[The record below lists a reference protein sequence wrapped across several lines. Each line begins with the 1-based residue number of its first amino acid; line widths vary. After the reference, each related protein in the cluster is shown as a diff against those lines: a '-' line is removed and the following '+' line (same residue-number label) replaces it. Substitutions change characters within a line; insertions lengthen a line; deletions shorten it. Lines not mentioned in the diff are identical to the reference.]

1 MDDKIPSYLIQIN
14 HKISSSKFLK
24 NFVFFIFLTLFISSK
39 EQCQISLI
47 IEGQGSQYFL
57 NESYYLEPN
66 EVIVN
71 SQPRELCKKFCD
83 FERDIN
89 FVIIRFNT
97 QIESV
102 ANMFNGLT
110 NMKEID
116 TSNFDFSKV
125 TNMDSMFN
133 GCSNLEKINFGNI
146 NTSLVENMERLFQ
159 NCISLTSINL
169 SNFDTSLVTS
179 MNSMFRVCESLN
191 SIDVS
196 NFNTSNVED
205 MMDMFAFNNNLISI
219 ELSNFNTS
227 KVKNLKG
234 MFYKCQTL
242 KYLDLSNFDTT
253 LVINIC
259 SMFEQC
265 SSLLYINFNS
275 LRIGG
280 GGEKET
286 GYAFSSTPPELKI
299 CINDSQTENLLLS
312 WTVINSQTNLNCSDI
327 CFEKN
332 IKINLK
338 ENRCLYSCN
347 ESESKYEYKN
357 YCYEVC
363 PNTTFISNNNEYL
376 CSDKT
381 FEDNYYFDIQKGVY
395 KECYK
400 TCKKCNNEGNETNNN
415 CLECKDGFKFT
426 NDSLLNNNCY
436 EICNHYYYFDEF
448 NTYKCTNNKTCPEKY
463 NKLINEKNKCID
475 ECKNDNIYRYQYN
488 NICYEHC
495 PDGTRETNYN
505 CFLNEITE
513 EDRIIKIFQEYIFNS
528 DIIKNVTENKTDYIL
543 EKDNVIY
550 QITTTENQKLNE
562 YKNIS
567 SINLGNCEDI
577 LREKY
582 KINETLPLI
591 ILKKDYK
598 SPYTLIPIIDYEI
611 YHPINKSKL
620 NLEDCKDIKLN
631 IPVSIDEEKIF
642 IYEPKSEFYTDNCFP
657 YTTENGTDIIITDRK
672 QEFKKKNL
680 SLCENNCEYT
690 GYDINT
696 KKSSCECN
704 VKNKMESIHE
714 IMNKSNLLFNNF
726 SNEEDISNNIPS
738 NMETMKC
745 TKTLFSKEGIMNNIS
760 SYIIFIII
768 AHFLLTLIL
777 FMKCGISSLES
788 DIEDILDSKKNNE
801 ENLGRKSQMIK
812 GNKKLKENLNK
823 TEKNFPPKKNRESII
838 INNSSKLIKSSKHVN
853 KDSKNRESLLNFNTK
868 MKKRKTKDLNG
879 IDILLNKLGE
889 KKEKESYNDYEIN
902 NLDYELAILYDKRT
916 FCEYYIS
923 LLKIKHPIIFSFC
936 PIRDY
941 NMMMIKIC
949 IFSLSF
955 SVYYV
960 INLEF
965 FNLKV
970 IHKLYEDE
978 GKYDF
983 KYFLPKVVLAFIICN
998 FINIITKLIFLSER
1012 NILEIKKQ
1020 TKFLEANNIASKVKR
1035 KIFIKCNIFFIIG
1048 ILFQILFWFV
1058 LSSFGSVYQNSQV
1071 IVFENTLISFGISLI
1086 YPFFINIFPC
1096 ILRIWSI
1103 SSRIKCLHNFNKI
1116 FQMI

>member
-1 MDDKIPSYLIQIN
+1 MKYVQIQ
-14 HKISSSKFLK
+14 
-24 NFVFFIFLTLFISSK
+24 LF
-39 EQCQISLI
+39 
-47 IEGQGSQYFL
+47 
-57 NESYYLEPN
+57 
-66 EVIVN
+66 
-71 SQPRELCKKFCD
+71 
-83 FERDIN
+83 
-89 FVIIRFNT
+89 
-97 QIESV
+97 
-102 ANMFNGLT
+102 
-110 NMKEID
+110 
-116 TSNFDFSKV
+116 
-125 TNMDSMFN
+125 
-133 GCSNLEKINFGNI
+133 
-146 NTSLVENMERLFQ
+146 
-159 NCISLTSINL
+159 
-169 SNFDTSLVTS
+169 
-179 MNSMFRVCESLN
+179 
-191 SIDVS
+191 
-196 NFNTSNVED
+196 
-205 MMDMFAFNNNLISI
+205 
-219 ELSNFNTS
+219 
-227 KVKNLKG
+227 
-234 MFYKCQTL
+234 
-242 KYLDLSNFDTT
+242 
-253 LVINIC
+253 
-259 SMFEQC
+259 
-265 SSLLYINFNS
+265 
-275 LRIGG
+275 
-280 GGEKET
+280 
-286 GYAFSSTPPELKI
+286 
-299 CINDSQTENLLLS
+299 
-312 WTVINSQTNLNCSDI
+312 
-327 CFEKN
+327 
-332 IKINLK
+332 
-338 ENRCLYSCN
+338 
-347 ESESKYEYKN
+347 
-357 YCYEVC
+357 
-363 PNTTFISNNNEYL
+363 SNNNEYL

-448 NTYKCTNNKTCPEKY
+448 NIYKCTNNKTCPEKY

-543 EKDNVIY
+543 DKDNVIY

-788 DIEDILDSKKNNE
+788 DIEDILDSKKNSE
-801 ENLGRKSQMIK
+801 ENFGRKSQMIK

-889 KKEKESYNDYEIN
+889 KKEKESYNEYEIN

-978 GKYDF
+978 GNYDF
-983 KYFLPKVVLAFIICN
+983 KYFLPKVALAFIICN

-1020 TKFLEANNIASKVKR
+1020 TKFLKANNIASKVKR
-1035 KIFIKCNIFFIIG
+1035 KFFIKCIIFFIIG

>member
-39 EQCQISLI
+39 EQYQISLI

-1035 KIFIKCNIFFIIG
+1035 KIFIKCIIFFIIG

>member
-1 MDDKIPSYLIQIN
+1 MDVKIPSYLIQIN

-39 EQCQISLI
+39 EQYQISLI

-110 NMKEID
+110 NIKEID

-205 MMDMFAFNNNLISI
+205 MMDMFALNYNLISI

-363 PNTTFISNNNEYL
+363 PNTTF
-376 CSDKT
+376 
-381 FEDNYYFDIQKGVY
+381 
-395 KECYK
+395 
-400 TCKKCNNEGNETNNN
+400 
-415 CLECKDGFKFT
+415 FK
-426 NDSLLNNNCY
+426 
-436 EICNHYYYFDEF
+436 
-448 NTYKCTNNKTCPEKY
+448 
-463 NKLINEKNKCID
+463 
-475 ECKNDNIYRYQYN
+475 
-488 NICYEHC
+488 
-495 PDGTRETNYN
+495 
-505 CFLNEITE
+505 
-513 EDRIIKIFQEYIFNS
+513 
-528 DIIKNVTENKTDYIL
+528 
-543 EKDNVIY
+543 
-550 QITTTENQKLNE
+550 
-562 YKNIS
+562 
-567 SINLGNCEDI
+567 
-577 LREKY
+577 
-582 KINETLPLI
+582 
-591 ILKKDYK
+591 
-598 SPYTLIPIIDYEI
+598 
-611 YHPINKSKL
+611 
-620 NLEDCKDIKLN
+620 
-631 IPVSIDEEKIF
+631 
-642 IYEPKSEFYTDNCFP
+642 
-657 YTTENGTDIIITDRK
+657 
-672 QEFKKKNL
+672 
-680 SLCENNCEYT
+680 
-690 GYDINT
+690 
-696 KKSSCECN
+696 
-704 VKNKMESIHE
+704 
-714 IMNKSNLLFNNF
+714 
-726 SNEEDISNNIPS
+726 
-738 NMETMKC
+738 
-745 TKTLFSKEGIMNNIS
+745 
-760 SYIIFIII
+760 
-768 AHFLLTLIL
+768 
-777 FMKCGISSLES
+777 
-788 DIEDILDSKKNNE
+788 
-801 ENLGRKSQMIK
+801 
-812 GNKKLKENLNK
+812 
-823 TEKNFPPKKNRESII
+823 
-838 INNSSKLIKSSKHVN
+838 
-853 KDSKNRESLLNFNTK
+853 
-868 MKKRKTKDLNG
+868 
-879 IDILLNKLGE
+879 
-889 KKEKESYNDYEIN
+889 
-902 NLDYELAILYDKRT
+902 
-916 FCEYYIS
+916 
-923 LLKIKHPIIFSFC
+923 
-936 PIRDY
+936 
-941 NMMMIKIC
+941 
-949 IFSLSF
+949 
-955 SVYYV
+955 
-960 INLEF
+960 
-965 FNLKV
+965 
-970 IHKLYEDE
+970 
-978 GKYDF
+978 
-983 KYFLPKVVLAFIICN
+983 
-998 FINIITKLIFLSER
+998 
-1012 NILEIKKQ
+1012 
-1020 TKFLEANNIASKVKR
+1020 
-1035 KIFIKCNIFFIIG
+1035 
-1048 ILFQILFWFV
+1048 
-1058 LSSFGSVYQNSQV
+1058 
-1071 IVFENTLISFGISLI
+1071 
-1086 YPFFINIFPC
+1086 
-1096 ILRIWSI
+1096 
-1103 SSRIKCLHNFNKI
+1103 
-1116 FQMI
+1116 

>member
-1 MDDKIPSYLIQIN
+1 MDVKIPSYLIQIN

-39 EQCQISLI
+39 EQYQISLI

-110 NMKEID
+110 NIKEID

-179 MNSMFRVCESLN
+179 MNSMFRECESLN

-205 MMDMFAFNNNLISI
+205 MMDMFALNYNLISI

-253 LVINIC
+253 LVTNIC

-286 GYAFSSTPPELKI
+286 GYAFSSTPIELKI
-299 CINDSQTENLLLS
+299 CIYDSQTENLLLS

-448 NTYKCTNNKTCPEKY
+448 NIYKCTNNKTCPEKY

-543 EKDNVIY
+543 DKDNVIY

-788 DIEDILDSKKNNE
+788 DIEDILDSKKNSE
-801 ENLGRKSQMIK
+801 ENFGRKSQMIK

-853 KDSKNRESLLNFNTK
+853 KDSKNRESLLSFNTK

-879 IDILLNKLGE
+879 IDIILNKFGE
-889 KKEKESYNDYEIN
+889 KKEKESYNEYEIN

-978 GKYDF
+978 GNYDF
-983 KYFLPKVVLAFIICN
+983 KYFLPKVALAFIICN

-1035 KIFIKCNIFFIIG
+1035 KFFIKCIIFFIIG

>member
-39 EQCQISLI
+39 EQYQISLI

-543 EKDNVIY
+543 DKDNVIY

-983 KYFLPKVVLAFIICN
+983 KYFLPKVALAFIICN

-1035 KIFIKCNIFFIIG
+1035 KIFIKCIIFFIIG

>member
-39 EQCQISLI
+39 EQYQISLI

-97 QIESV
+97 LIESV

-436 EICNHYYYFDEF
+436 EICHHYYYFDEF

-543 EKDNVIY
+543 DKDNVIY

-714 IMNKSNLLFNNF
+714 IMNKSNLLSNNF

-983 KYFLPKVVLAFIICN
+983 KYFLPKVALAFIICN

-1035 KIFIKCNIFFIIG
+1035 KIFIKCIIFFIIG

>member
-89 FVIIRFNT
+89 FVITRFNT

-543 EKDNVIY
+543 DKDNVIY

-726 SNEEDISNNIPS
+726 PNEEDISNNIPS

-983 KYFLPKVVLAFIICN
+983 KYFLPKVALAFIICN
-998 FINIITKLIFLSER
+998 YYN
-1012 NILEIKKQ
+1012 
-1020 TKFLEANNIASKVKR
+1020 
-1035 KIFIKCNIFFIIG
+1035 
-1048 ILFQILFWFV
+1048 
-1058 LSSFGSVYQNSQV
+1058 
-1071 IVFENTLISFGISLI
+1071 
-1086 YPFFINIFPC
+1086 
-1096 ILRIWSI
+1096 
-1103 SSRIKCLHNFNKI
+1103 
-1116 FQMI
+1116 

>member
-39 EQCQISLI
+39 EQYQISLI

-159 NCISLTSINL
+159 HCICLTSINL

-543 EKDNVIY
+543 DKDNVIY

-983 KYFLPKVVLAFIICN
+983 KYFLPKVALAFIICN

-1035 KIFIKCNIFFIIG
+1035 KIFIKCIIFFIIG

>member
-39 EQCQISLI
+39 EQYQISLI

-71 SQPRELCKKFCD
+71 GQPRELCKKFCD

-97 QIESV
+97 LIESV

-543 EKDNVIY
+543 DKDNVIY

-672 QEFKKKNL
+672 KEFKEKNL

-704 VKNKMESIHE
+704 VKNKMESINE

-983 KYFLPKVVLAFIICN
+983 KYFLPKVALAFIICN

-1035 KIFIKCNIFFIIG
+1035 KIFIKCIIFFIIG